1 MVRLTLLEK
10 IGYREWTETL
20 GEDREWIIQI
30 SQARFYASMQEYVSK
45 LHAYAVPLRYD
56 YQLLISTGID
66 KERHLGILDH
76 ARASTTLPLRLVSVA
91 DDVPKRALDRA
102 YHALRNTGSGELS
115 FMEGHDG
122 LTAIAHVDINGISA
136 TTQKM
141 GLTESLSLINELVY
155 EVSRVSL
162 KHGGIAQYLGGDNI
176 LVILPDHGYE
186 ALVEEI
192 ASNTSLKV
200 GVGISFRPRTA
211 VMLATK
217 ALDQI
222 RSGYVENNINV
233 LTG

>member
-1 MVRLTLLEK
+1 
-10 IGYREWTETL
+10 
-20 GEDREWIIQI
+20 
-30 SQARFYASMQEYVSK
+30 
-45 LHAYAVPLRYD
+45 
-56 YQLLISTGID
+56 
-66 KERHLGILDH
+66 
-76 ARASTTLPLRLVSVA
+76 
-91 DDVPKRALDRA
+91 
-102 YHALRNTGSGELS
+102 
-115 FMEGHDG
+115 
-122 LTAIAHVDINGISA
+122 
-136 TTQKM
+136 
-141 GLTESLSLINELVY
+141 
-155 EVSRVSL
+155 RVSL